1 MTRLMRQTLLTS
13 IAAASALL
21 LLLFLANRE
30 LTRDPVRPDDLG
42 ELAAWLSHH
51 PADWLAAS
59 AITDR
64 SLDSALPLGRRVALW
79 RSSHMLAAHLA
90 PLRTNPTAGFVRAG
104 LFHWY
109 ELGAAERR
117 AVLAAAAPLLRDP
130 AIFAALHRPLWELTH
145 DLGYLQRS
153 APPTINAL
161 SMLRELAVSSG
172 NFDAYRNLRAAM
184 REGRMNEFRAKR
196 STVTVAELMAILPQP
211 ITESDE
217 PLVRAILEEIDRRP
231 FDLQTFDL
239 QNRGGRVEEL
249 ALYAIRHDVKPLTAL
264 APLIEHVGKLTNPTR
279 ARLALALGDR
289 NAAMRVEL
297 TTGMV
302 NAAEWGPYLLE
313 RASFEER
320 EGQPALAARYRL
332 RATVADRPA
341 VNVWTNVC
349 GVAELCSSVFRIHDG
364 PLHFRASVVQ
374 SDQIAPYLE
383 VYLDDKLVMEGE
395 VRDGKTFAVD
405 AAPGPH
411 RTEVRLVNRTM
422 RNGAQR
428 RVRLS

>member
-1 MTRLMRQTLLTS
+1 MTRVMRQTLLTS
-13 IAAASALL
+13 VAAVSTLL
-21 LLLFLANRE
+21 LLLFLANLD
-30 LTRDPVRPDDLG
+30 LTRDPLRPHDLG
-42 ELAAWLSHH
+42 ELATWLTHH

-79 RSSHMLAAHLA
+79 RSSHLLAAHLA
-90 PLRTNPTAGFVRAG
+90 PLRKNPTAGFVRAG

-109 ELGAAERR
+109 ELGTAERQ

-130 AIFAALHRPLWELTH
+130 AIFAALHRPLWQLTH

-161 SMLRELAVSSG
+161 WMLRELAVSSG
-172 NFDAYRNLRAAM
+172 NFDGYRNLRAAL
-184 REGRMNEFRAKR
+184 RDGRMNEFRAR
-196 STVTVAELMAILPQP
+196 RTTATVAELIDILPQP

-231 FDLQTFDL
+231 FDLQTM
-239 QNRGGRVEEL
+239 GGRVEEL

-264 APLIEHVGKLTNPTR
+264 APLLEHVDKLTNPTR

-297 TTGMV
+297 TTAMV
-302 NAAEWGPYLLE
+302 NATEWLPYLLE
-313 RASFEER
+313 RAAFEER

-332 RATVADRPA
+332 RATVAERPA

-364 PLHFRASVVQ
+364 PLTFQASVAQ
-374 SDQIAPYLE
+374 SDQIPPYLE

-395 VRDGKTFAVD
+395 VRDGETFAVE

>member
-1 MTRLMRQTLLTS
+1 MTRAMRQTLLTS
-13 IAAASALL
+13 VAAASALL
-21 LLLFLANRE
+21 LLLFLADRG
-30 LTRDPVRPDDLG
+30 LTRDPLRPDDLG
-42 ELAAWLSHH
+42 ELATWLSHH

-79 RSSHMLAAHLA
+79 RSSHLLAAHLA
-90 PLRTNPTAGFVRAG
+90 PLRKNPTAGFVRAG

-109 ELGAAERR
+109 ELGTAERR

-161 SMLRELAVSSG
+161 WMLRELAVSSG
-172 NFDAYRNLRAAM
+172 NFDAYRNLRAAL
-184 REGRMNEFRAKR
+184 RDGRMNEFRATR
-196 STVTVAELMAILPQP
+196 ATATVAELIDILPQP

-231 FDLQTFDL
+231 FDLQTM
-239 QNRGGRVEEL
+239 GGRVEEL

-264 APLIEHVGKLTNPTR
+264 APLIEHVDKLTNPTR

-297 TTGMV
+297 TTAMV
-302 NAAEWGPYLLE
+302 NITEWTPYLLE
-313 RASFEER
+313 RAAFEER

-332 RATVADRPA
+332 RATVAERPA

-364 PLHFRASVVQ
+364 PLTFRASVVQ

-395 VRDGKTFAVD
+395 VQDGKTFDVE

-422 RNGAQR
+422 RNGTQR

>member
-1 MTRLMRQTLLTS
+1 MTRTMRQTLLTS
-13 IAAASALL
+13 VAAASALL
-21 LLLFLANRE
+21 FLLFLANRD
-30 LTRDPVRPDDLG
+30 LALDAIRPDDLG
-42 ELAAWLSHH
+42 ELAGWLSHH

-64 SLDSALPLGRRVALW
+64 SLDSALPLQRRVALW

-109 ELGAAERR
+109 ELGTAERR

-161 SMLRELAVSSG
+161 TMLRELAVSGG
-172 NFDAYRNLRAAM
+172 NFGAYRNLRAAL
-184 REGRMNEFRAKR
+184 RDGRMNEFRAKR
-196 STVTVAELMAILPQP
+196 ATATVAELIDILPQP

-231 FDLQTFDL
+231 FDLQTM
-239 QNRGGRVEEL
+239 GGRVEEL

-264 APLIEHVGKLTNPTR
+264 APLVEHDDTLTTHPR

-297 TTGMV
+297 TTAMV
-302 NAAEWGPYLLE
+302 NAAEWVPYLLE
-313 RASFEER
+313 RAAFEER
-320 EGQPALAARYRL
+320 QGQPALAARYRL
-332 RATVADRPA
+332 RATVAERPA

-349 GVAELCSSVFRIHDG
+349 GVAELCTSVFRIHDG
-364 PLHFRASVVQ
+364 PLKFKVSVVQ
-374 SDQIAPYLE
+374 SDQTAPYVE

-395 VRDGKTFAVD
+395 VLDGKTFD
-405 AAPGPH
+405 IEAAPGPH

>member
-1 MTRLMRQTLLTS
+1 MTRAMRQTLLIS
-13 IAAASALL
+13 VAAASALL
-21 LLLFLANRE
+21 FLLFLANRD
-30 LTRDPVRPDDLG
+30 LTRDPSRPD
-42 ELAAWLSHH
+42 ELVALARWLSHH

-79 RSSHMLAAHLA
+79 RGSHMLAAHLA

-109 ELGAAERR
+109 ELGSAERR
-117 AVLAAAAPLLRDP
+117 SVLAAAAPLLRDP
-130 AIFAALHRPLWELTH
+130 RIFAALHRPLWELTH

-161 SMLRELAVSSG
+161 TMLRELAVSGG
-172 NFDAYRNLRAAM
+172 NFGAYRNLRDALVDA
-184 REGRMNEFRAKR
+184 RMNEFRAR
-196 STVTVAELMAILPQP
+196 QATATLAELMAILPQP

-231 FDLQTFDL
+231 FDLQTM
-239 QNRGGRVEEL
+239 GGRVEEL

-264 APLIEHVGKLTNPTR
+264 APLLEHDDKLTNPTR

-297 TTGMV
+297 TTAMV
-302 NAAEWGPYLLE
+302 SAAEWIPYLLE
-313 RASFEER
+313 RAAFEEKA
-320 EGQPALAARYRL
+320 GQPALAARYRL
-332 RATVADRPA
+332 RATVAEKPA
-341 VNVWTNVC
+341 VNVWTNGC
-349 GVAELCSSVFRIHDG
+349 GPAELCSSVFRTHEG
-364 PLHFRASVVQ
+364 PLKFRASVVQ
-374 SDQIAPYLE
+374 SDQIAPYVE
-383 VYLDDKLVMEGE
+383 VYLDDKLVTEGE
-395 VRDGKTFAVD
+395 VSDGKSFDVE
-405 AAPGPH
+405 AAPGQH